1 MKITERSLQEI
12 GKSLLVSLPKE
23 WTKLLKLK
31 KGSKIKIRISEEK
44 NLVISPEFTK
54 REEKREGVFDYDR
67 HFFRNFIREYFYG
80 SEKITINIKES
91 IKEQEL
97 KSIYETLNKF
107 MNVQIIEDNSSK
119 IVVKCFQIDDLSIEE
134 CLKRMQYI
142 SADMIDELLSK
153 NNKTKMKELES
164 SLTKFYFMLVM
175 QIRRFLEEGKFIQ
188 KNQLSLLSALDFRM
202 AGEKIERIS
211 DIIKAFRNVEDKSV
225 KELLVYIS
233 GAYARA
239 FSCFMS
245 NDYAKSLEL
254 FEHKKN
260 PDLNKLEIKAV
271 KSGDIGL
278 YQQAVSIGMILER
291 IKEIALLTR

>member
-12 GKSLLVSLPKE
+12 GKSLFVSLPKE
-23 WTKLLKLK
+23 WTELLKLK

-54 REEKREGVFDYDR
+54 KEEKREGVFGYDK

-91 IKEQEL
+91 IKEEEL
-97 KSIYETLNKF
+97 KSIYEVLNKF

-134 CLKRMQYI
+134 CLRRMHYI

-153 NNKTKMKELES
+153 NNKTKMKGLEG

-188 KNQLSLLSALDFRM
+188 KNQLSLLRALDFRM
-202 AGEKIERIS
+202 VGEKIERIS
-211 DIIKAFRNVEDKSV
+211 DIIKTFHNTEDKNIRG
-225 KELLVYIS
+225 LLAYINE
-233 GAYARA
+233 AYAKA
-239 FSCFMS
+239 FSYFMN
-245 NDYAKSLEL
+245 NDYARSLEL
-254 FEHKKN
+254 FDYKKN
-260 PDLNKLEIKAV
+260 PDLDKLETKAIK
-271 KSGDIGL
+271 SRDIGL
-278 YQQAVSIGMILER
+278 YKQAVNLGVILER